1 MIPFSRIG
9 LSDDLFRKLP
19 IVVTVIGVVIAVLT
33 LSNCANPFAPKLGEL
48 STDFGSLLTAQQTP
62 DETLT
67 NFQFA
72 YTFKDS
78 LVYRDLLDDDFVFV
92 WRDHDNNTFVS
103 WGKEDDVRTTLGLFN
118 TFTAIDLQWN
128 TTN

>member
-48 STDFGSLLTAQQTP
+48 STDFGFLLTAQQTP

-92 WRDHDNNTFVS
+92 WLDHDNNTFVS
-103 WGKEDDVRTTLGLFN
+103 
-118 TFTAIDLQWN
+118 
-128 TTN
+128 